1 MAKSRTRAKADK
13 AEIVGRRN
21 LIINGAM
28 QVWQRGTSFDVTGD
42 TCTADRW
49 KGRDAVLSQ
58 STDVPANEGFR
69 YSAFYDNDG
78 TRPSINFRQIVE
90 DGKLYTDN
98 KEITLSFWVKGSVAS
113 SGCTV
118 DFGDQQYTSFPLT
131 TEWNR
136 VTLTVPSYVRNTSNL
151 LNGGLY
157 IDWNFGTDYPDV
169 YITGVQL
176 ELGPVATDFEHRS
189 YGEELALCQRYY
201 YRWTADSGSN
211 TFVLVGMRYSNGN
224 GYGVFHLP
232 VIMRAIPSCSAP
244 NNFQELYP
252 ATAVTKSLSVL
263 GTNQQT
269 IRCLW
274 SSSASTGQ
282 ATTIRGL
289 DTNSYFDA
297 DAEL

>member
-28 QVWQRGTSFDVTGD
+28 QVWQRGTSFDVTGS
-42 TCTADRW
+42 TYTTDRW
-49 KGRDAVLSQ
+49 QGRDAVLSQ

-78 TRPSINFRQIVE
+78 TRSAINFRQIVE

-151 LNGGLY
+151 FNGGLY
-157 IDWNFGTDYPDV
+157 IDWNFGADYPDV

-176 ELGPVATDFEHRS
+176 ELGSVATDFEHRS
-189 YGEELALCQRYY
+189 YSEELALCQRYY
-201 YRWTADSGSN
+201 YHSGGKNTAPNVNTDPPTTGTHCLVVDMEDSGVPSGAFA
-211 TFVLVGMRYSNGN
+211 TE
-224 GYGVFHLP
+224 
-232 VIMRAIPSCSAP
+232 MRATPTIT
-244 NNFQELYP
+244 FGRLY
-252 ATAVTKSLSVL
+252 TYNWSIFKAVTSVSANPRGIYRVVHDGGYVL
-263 GTNQQT
+263 GRPYWFAYT
-269 IRCLW
+269 
-274 SSSASTGQ
+274 
-282 ATTIRGL
+282 
-289 DTNSYFDA
+289 A

>member
-21 LIINGAM
+21 LIIHGAM
-28 QVWQRGTSFDVTGD
+28 QVWQRGTSFDVTGS
-42 TCTADRW
+42 TYTTDRW
-49 KGRDAVLSQ
+49 QGRDAVLSQ

-151 LNGGLY
+151 FNGGLY
-157 IDWNFGTDYPDV
+157 IDWNFGADYPDV

-176 ELGPVATDFEHRS
+176 ELGSVATDFEHRS

-201 YRWTADSGSN
+201 EKLGTSTSNIVDWPATLYTNASAYTHVPFSVTKRVAPTVTAEISS
-211 TFVLVGMRYSNGN
+211 VYSNGASRASYPTTN
-224 GYGVFHLP
+224 VRNIRNSGVN
-232 VIMRAIPSCSAP
+232 I
-244 NNFQELYP
+244 Y
-252 ATAVTKSLSVL
+252 TAGVSG
-263 GTNQQT
+263 GTSGHAA
-269 IRCLW
+269 LF
-274 SSSASTGQ
+274 
-282 ATTIRGL
+282 
-289 DTNSYFDA
+289 YFWLEA